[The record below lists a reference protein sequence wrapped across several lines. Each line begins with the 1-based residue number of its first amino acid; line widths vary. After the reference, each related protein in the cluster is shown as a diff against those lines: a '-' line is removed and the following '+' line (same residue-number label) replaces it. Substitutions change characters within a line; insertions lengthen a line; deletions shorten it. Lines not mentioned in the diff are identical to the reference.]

1 MSEHDRDPAD
11 GAPRD
16 AAPDDGAAHAAAYP
30 DQSEHPEHPE
40 HDDSPLPLSSAPDL
54 GGRRRKKRSRLPGCL
69 AVLVALAVLVGGG
82 YLVYDRASSFIA
94 DQFSDPEDFE
104 GPGSGRVQF
113 EVASGDSSTQICR
126 NLKDEGVVASVDA
139 CVGAATDNPDSAAI
153 QAGFYRLKEEMSS
166 ADAIDVLVDPANVI
180 TDSVTIPEGLR
191 VVDIVAILAEQTKVT
206 TAELEAVLDDRR
218 LLADLGLPDYAEG
231 NPEGYLFPSTY
242 AFAPRE
248 DAEGMVQAMLTRW
261 RQAADDAD
269 LEASAERLGIS
280 PQELMTIASLVE
292 AEGRGDDMPKVAR
305 VIYNRLSPDND
316 ETAGLLQIDATV
328 NYALGESG
336 IARLTTDEIASV
348 ADSPY
353 NTYEQPG
360 LPPTPIEAPGD
371 AAIAA
376 AAAPAEGDWLYYV
389 TVDLRTGETK
399 FADTYDE
406 FLVYEAEFDEYCA
419 TQSDRC

>member
-30 DQSEHPEHPE
+30 DQPEHPE

-328 NYALGESG
+328 NYALGRNLG
-336 IARLTTDEIASV
+336 V
-348 ADSPY
+348 ALSEEDLAVDSPY
-353 NTYEQPG
+353 NTRLNPG
-360 LPPTPIEAPGD
+360 LPPGPIESPGD
-371 AAIAA
+371 AAIDAA
-376 AAAPAEGDWLYYV
+376 ANPADGPWYYYV
-389 TVDLRTGETK
+389 TVNLRTGETK
-399 FADTYDE
+399 FSEDYDQFLADKDE
-406 FLVYEAEFDEYCA
+406 FLQYCE
-419 TQSDRC
+419 TSDAC